1 MARHI
6 SGSVRDRLESRT
18 VCVLFSKPPWL
29 PHFQKDISMKN
40 HISTLVITLVFFLGM
55 GVLLYP
61 ALSGTW
67 NRHTQSR
74 AIVDYNTTLYE
85 LTEEDDSACFQAA
98 EDYNAAICRIEK
110 PFLNCEQVPGY
121 AELLNIGGRGIMGYV
136 TVEKIGVELPIYHG
150 TSQAVLSVAAGHV
163 QGSSLPTG
171 GSGTHCVIC
180 AHSGLPGAS
189 LFTGLDRLELGDTFT
204 LTVLSRV
211 LRYQVDQIRIVEPR
225 DTGELTVIPGE
236 DHCTLMTCTP
246 YGINSHRLLVRG
258 TRVSEDAETK
268 AESEPQ

>member
-1 MARHI
+1 
-6 SGSVRDRLESRT
+6 
-18 VCVLFSKPPWL
+18 
-29 PHFQKDISMKN
+29 MKN

-74 AIVDYNTTLYE
+74 AIVDYNTALYE

-121 AELLNIGGRGIMGYV
+121 AELLNIDGRGIMGYV
-136 TVEKIGVELPIYHG
+136 TVEKIGVELPIYHS

>member
-1 MARHI
+1 MKRRFVNLILILTLLA
-6 SGSVRDRLESRT
+6 GL
-18 VCVLFSKPPWL
+18 CVF
-29 PHFQKDISMKN
+29 
-40 HISTLVITLVFFLGM
+40 
-55 GVLLYP
+55 LYP
-61 ALSGTW
+61 TAADAW
-67 NRHTQSR
+67 NQRTQSR
-74 AIVDYNTTLYE
+74 AITGFREALDALPKEDLEPMWEDALDYNRRLRQNTFSGDAFADGDTDGAGSLYR
-85 LTEEDDSACFQAA
+85 S
-98 EDYNAAICRIEK
+98 
-110 PFLNCEQVPGY
+110 
-121 AELLNIGGRGIMGYV
+121 LLNPQGSGIMGYLSIP
-136 TVEKIGVELPIYHG
+136 KIGQQIPIYHG
-150 TSQAVLSVAAGHV
+150 VSQGVLQVAAGHV

-246 YGINSHRLLVRG
+246 YGIYSHRLLVRG

>member
-1 MARHI
+1 MGKKRIVWLYLFLAAGVMILCYPTVSSAVNRR
-6 SGSVRDRLESRT
+6 SGSFAIGRWQQDMGALEDGALEEQRL
-18 VCVLFSKPPWL
+18 
-29 PHFQKDISMKN
+29 
-40 HISTLVITLVFFLGM
+40 
-55 GVLLYP
+55 
-61 ALSGTW
+61 
-67 NRHTQSR
+67 R
-74 AIVDYNTTLYE
+74 AQRYN
-85 LTEEDDSACFQAA
+85 Q
-98 EDYNAAICRIEK
+98 
-110 PFLNCEQVPGY
+110 
-121 AELLNIGGRGIMGYV
+121 ELLTGGEPEGYEECLNLGNGMMGYIRIP
-136 TVEKIGVELPIYHG
+136 KIDVELPIYHG

-189 LFTGLDRLELGDTFT
+189 LFTGLDRLELGDAFT

>member
-1 MARHI
+1 
-6 SGSVRDRLESRT
+6 
-18 VCVLFSKPPWL
+18 
-29 PHFQKDISMKN
+29 MKN
-40 HISTLVITLVFFLGM
+40 HTSTIALSAVFLLGIVIM
-55 GVLLYP
+55 SYP
-61 ALSGTW
+61 ALANTW
-67 NRHTQSR
+67 NQSTQSR
-74 AIVDYNTTLYE
+74 AIVSYTGALSAF
-85 LTEEDDSACFQAA
+85 TEEDYSAYFEAA
-98 EDYNAAICRIEK
+98 EAYNNALLRLEK
-110 PFLNCEQVPGY
+110 PFLYSSQIPGY
-121 AELLNIGGRGIMGYV
+121 DELLNIGGRGIMGYV

-150 TSQAVLSVAAGHV
+150 TSQAVLSAAAGHV

-258 TRVSEDAETK
+258 TRVSEDAKTK
-268 AESEPQ
+268 AESEHQ

>member
-1 MARHI
+1 MARRI
-6 SGSVRDRLESRT
+6 SGKDRDRVESRI
-18 VCVLFSKPPWL
+18 VSIPFSKPPWL
-29 PHFQKDISMKN
+29 SHPKKDTNMKK
-40 HISTLVITLVFFLGM
+40 HISSLVLAAVFFLGM
-55 GVLLYP
+55 GILFYP
-61 ALSGTW
+61 ALSGAW

-74 AIVDYNTTLYE
+74 AIVDYNTALSG

-98 EDYNAAICRIEK
+98 EDYNAAICRVEK

-121 AELLNIGGRGIMGYV
+121 EDLLNIGGRGIMGYV

-150 TSQAVLSVAAGHV
+150 TSQAVLNIAAGHV

-180 AHSGLPGAS
+180 AHSGLPSAS
-189 LFTGLDRLELGDTFT
+189 LFTGLDRLEPGDTFT

-246 YGINSHRLLVRG
+246 YGVNSHRLLVRG
-258 TRVSEDAETK
+258 TRVSEDQETK
-268 AESEPQ
+268 TESEPQ